1 MSLREDRM
9 RTRATLLSLAVLPF
23 LALPAAAEG
32 WQDDVTRQLGQ
43 EKNCTVTFFSQVVER
58 TVEGREVVIAKAHC
72 EDKRAFDI
80 YRDDAR
86 KPFRLAECGV
96 VEKIEC

>member
-1 MSLREDRM
+1 MS
-9 RTRATLLSLAVLPF
+9 TRAILFSLSV
-23 LALPAAAEG
+23 LALFATSVSAEG
-32 WQDDVTRQLGQ
+32 WQDDVTLQLGQ

-58 TVEGREVVIAKAHC
+58 TVDGREVVIAKAHC